1 MNLPLT
7 KEEKALIIQYSN
19 RINSLREAM
28 NDVLSVML
36 FSRGL
41 SLEDYIVD
49 LQKLEIV
56 AREKNEQT
64 KEQIC

>member
-1 MNLPLT
+1 MITNNLSLT
-7 KEEKALIIQYSN
+7 KEEKALIVQYSN
-19 RINSLREAM
+19 RINSLREAL

-41 SLEDYIVD
+41 SLEDYIMD

-64 KEQIC
+64 KE

>member
-19 RINSLREAM
+19 RINSLREAL

-41 SLEDYIVD
+41 SLEDYVVD

-64 KEQIC
+64 KE

>member
-1 MNLPLT
+1 MNLSLT
-7 KEEKALIIQYSN
+7 KEEKALIVQYSN

-64 KEQIC
+64 KE

>member
-1 MNLPLT
+1 MITNNLSLT
-7 KEEKALIIQYSN
+7 KEEKALIVQYSN

-36 FSRGL
+36 FSRDL
-41 SLEDYIVD
+41 KLEDYVVD

-64 KEQIC
+64 KE

>member
-41 SLEDYIVD
+41 SLEDYVVD

-64 KEQIC
+64 KE

>member
-7 KEEKALIIQYSN
+7 KEEKALIVQYSN

-64 KEQIC
+64 KE